1 MNKRFFI
8 AISVSLSLQG
18 GDFTVD
24 PASKEF
30 KSYATLAAI
39 KAVDTYVSTLRA
51 IRPAMQKLG
60 NCSPQKNFFTGLEEK
75 QAKLKAISQDTS
87 SENAVFRI
95 RNGMQEYCEY
105 EQFGESIQ
113 IFFGKYAPKILVQVY
128 YKNYVDSA
136 IGGWS
141 AIKPLVGKAIDMLE
155 AHKAFDAKLREY
167 SRKEGMPNDLF
178 KDLVSDG
185 SALFNAEQ
193 IDMITTEH
201 TQASQALTTCYK
213 KAAHDVLMWAESAEP
228 DAIAALQEAVTSI
241 PQWASVSI
249 TRNSNRRLLVRCQ
262 ACGAYHCGD
271 VIKELS

>member
-1 MNKRFFI
+1 M
-8 AISVSLSLQG
+8 QG
-18 GDFTVD
+18 GNFSVG

-51 IRPAMQKLG
+51 IRPVMQELG
-60 NCSPQKNFFTGLEEK
+60 NCSSKKNFFTGLEEK
-75 QAKLKAISQDTS
+75 QEKLKTISQNTQ
-87 SENAVFRI
+87 SENAVYRI
-95 RNGMQEYCEY
+95 KSGLREYYEY
-105 EQFGESIQ
+105 EQFVRNIQ
-113 IFFGKYAPKILVQVY
+113 VIFGNYAPKILVQVY

-136 IGGWS
+136 IAGWS
-141 AIKPLVGKAIDMLE
+141 AIKPLVGKAIDTLE

-178 KDLVSDG
+178 KNVVSDG

-213 KAAHDVLMWAESAEP
+213 KAAHDVLVWAESAEP
-228 DAIAALQEAVTSI
+228 DAVAALQESVTSI

-249 TRNSNRRLLVRCQ
+249 TRNSNRPLLVRCQ
-262 ACGAYHCGD
+262 ACGAYHCGNLL
-271 VIKELS
+271 KELS